1 MKSICEMLGDTI
13 LEAVNAKRCDPI
25 VNLEKLTVRMRQE
38 RRELQPAH
46 TVPPEFIRNP
56 LTEEGIRCITNNSST
71 CPINAAFLKALE
83 DNNITPAMWN
93 LMSLVPLQKHTQ
105 SHMR

>member
-1 MKSICEMLGDTI
+1 
-13 LEAVNAKRCDPI
+13 VP
-25 VNLEKLTVRMRQE
+25 
-38 RRELQPAH
+38 PA
-46 TVPPEFIRNP
+46 PEFIRNP

-93 LMSLVPLQKHTQ
+93 LAKHIEAGRNSFAHPLCA
-105 SHMR
+105 SHEFSAIAEAYTESHALEPATAQLCKDIAKAVRPPR